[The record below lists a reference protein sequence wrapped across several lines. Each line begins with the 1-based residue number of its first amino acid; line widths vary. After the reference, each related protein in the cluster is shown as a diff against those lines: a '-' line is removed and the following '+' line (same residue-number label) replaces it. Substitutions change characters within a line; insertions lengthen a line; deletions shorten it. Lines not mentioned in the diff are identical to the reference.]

1 MLAGATPDQCGVC
14 AVLHARDCRLAGAG
28 GNLQSNLLPAPAP
41 TSARRM
47 MGNILPHRKR
57 HRPPKPPLVGDAAPP
72 RGNPMVGLLRPGFRR
87 LQGLHGGQYKP
98 ASWRLRRACIIRAC
112 IIIMRH
118 IYSAVGDTP
127 PGLVVVE
134 IAELPDKPP
143 QAHRALRPP
152 LTLEAGR
159 RQVNPAVA
167 ALQTGARNCEAG
179 ALAPR
184 PPANFQPAPPRVNGG

>member
-14 AVLHARDCRLAGAG
+14 AVLHARDCRLAGARR
-28 GNLQSNLLPAPAP
+28 NLQSYLLPAAAP

-47 MGNILPHRKR
+47 MGNILPHRKIT
-57 HRPPKPPLVGDAAPP
+57 RPPKATLVEDAVPP

-112 IIIMRH
+112 IIIVCH

-152 LTLEAGR
+152 LTLEAGP
-159 RQVNPAVA
+159 RQVTTAFQT
-167 ALQTGARNCEAG
+167 LDTGAIYFDADERD
-179 ALAPR
+179 LHAPHTL
-184 PPANFQPAPPRVNGG
+184 